1 MKQLKAWEALYRRNE
16 HLSVWPWSDLV
27 SHVMHHARPKRGT
40 RVLELGCGAGANI
53 PFFLRLEADYHAI
66 EGSPTMAKRLHARF
80 PELEK
85 KIVAGDFTKNL
96 AFDGRFDLIVDR
108 ASLTSNTTAAIER
121 CLALVRTKLKPG
133 GIFIGIDWYS
143 TLCPEFASAK
153 ALDSHTRQDFKTGPF
168 AGLGTMHF
176 SDEAHLRG
184 LFRRFSLVALEHKT
198 LDKTVPAGPRFATWN
213 LVARRP
219 K

>member
-1 MKQLKAWEALYRRNE
+1 MKHLDAWERIYRRNE

-27 SHVMHHARPKRGT
+27 SHVMHHARPKRKM

-53 PFFLRLEADYHAI
+53 PFFIRLESDYHAI

-85 KIVAGDFTKNL
+85 KIAVGDFTKEL
-96 AFDGRFDLIVDR
+96 AFAGRFDLIVDR
-108 ASLTSNTTAAIER
+108 ASLTSNTTEAIER
-121 CLALVRTKLKPG
+121 CLALVRAKLKPG
-133 GIFIGIDWYS
+133 GLFIGIDWYS
-143 TLCPEFASAK
+143 TLCREFGTAK
-153 ALDSHTRQDFKTGPF
+153 VLDPHTRQDFKEGPF

-176 SDEAHLRG
+176 SDEAHLRR
-184 LFRRFSLVALEHKT
+184 LFRGFSLDALEHKT
-198 LDKTVPAGPRFATWN
+198 IDKVSPPGPRFATWN
-213 LVARRP
+213 LVARRD